1 MEALAGHIDRE
12 DRDSQ
17 TNPNN
22 PTSALPVSKSAKLAS
37 DNSGNSGSPASINP
51 NPNGP
56 SSKQPSVVERR
67 LDAQNPNP
75 NGPSSKQPTPF
86 FSQTSPHLA
95 RSSNF
100 PESLKLLNPEEGYVI
115 GFNVERLRK
124 RAGISKVRF
133 CEMLGIG
140 RPTLDKIEDGEH
152 DIRLSLLVKIAEVLE
167 VRAVDLMTMPQHYT
181 NVNARKVLHK
191 RQEERRE
198 KGARKVAARKHRARV
213 AGKNDGK
220 SNG

>member
-37 DNSGNSGSPASINP
+37 DNSGNSGSPASI
-51 NPNGP
+51 
-56 SSKQPSVVERR
+56 
-67 LDAQNPNP
+67 NPNP